1 MMTKNV
7 DVLIIGSGLSGLMAA
22 AKAAETDKKILL
34 VNKGMGAL
42 GLSSGCIDLWGYS
55 VDDPDQVCRYPMDE
69 VAKLNSINPEHPYNK
84 VTDVIEE
91 SLSFFRQICEQSNNP
106 YVSNQEENW
115 LLPTALGTVR
125 PTFLAPTSMAV
136 GALSGLDR
144 ILVVGF
150 KELKDFYPEVL
161 VTNLKR
167 CGELNQNCLL
177 KTALISM
184 EGDELNTNTLAHR
197 LEQPETMNTIISQL
211 KPLIEPGVT
220 VLFPP
225 VLGERRDSN
234 VAAELANKLG
244 CAVYEVANIPPAM
257 PGQRLQE
264 TLLHYVKARGV
275 EIINGCTVTGVDVLD
290 KRCLGVTATGSHR
303 DFKISAQT
311 YILAT
316 GSFFG
321 GGLEAKSDKVLEGIF
336 NLPVKT
342 VDGKWSN
349 REFLNIEGH
358 AFNRFGIDVNMVLQP
373 VDSSGQVL
381 VENLLIAG
389 AILAGSNYPI
399 EKCGNGVAVA
409 SGYKAGELAGRAG

>member
-22 AKAAETDKKILL
+22 AKAAEKDKKILL

-55 VDDPDQVCRYPMDE
+55 VDDPSQVCRHPLNE
-69 VAKLNSINPEHPYNK
+69 VAKLKGINPEHPYNK
-84 VTDVIEE
+84 VQDVIAE
-91 SLSFFRQICEQSNNP
+91 SLSFFRQICEQGNNP
-106 YVSNQEENW
+106 YVSNQGENW

-125 PTFLAPTSMAV
+125 PTYLAPTSMAV
-136 GALSGLDR
+136 DSLSKLDR

-167 CGELNQNCLL
+167 CGELNEDCQL

-184 EGDELNTNTLAHR
+184 EGDELNPNTLAHR
-197 LEQPETMNTIISQL
+197 LEQPETMKRVISQL

-234 VAAELANKLG
+234 LAAELAKNLG
-244 CAVYEVANIPPAM
+244 CPVYEVANIPPAM

-275 EIINGCTVTGVDVLD
+275 EIINGCTVTGADVFG
-290 KRCLGVTATGSHR
+290 KRCLGVTAAGSHR
-303 DFKISAQT
+303 DFKLSAQT
-311 YILAT
+311 YVLAT

-321 GGLEAKSDKVLEGIF
+321 GGLEAKSDRVQEGIF

-358 AFNRFGIDVNMVLQP
+358 AFNRFGIDVNMFLQP
-373 VDSSGQVL
+373 VDNFGQVL
-381 VENLLIAG
+381 IENLLIAG
-389 AILAGSNYPI
+389 SILAGANYPI

>member
-1 MMTKNV
+1 MITKNV

-22 AKAAETDKKILL
+22 SKAVENDKKILL

-55 VDDPDQVCRYPMDE
+55 VDEPDQVCRNPMDE
-69 VAKLNSINPEHPYNK
+69 VAKLKGINPEHPYNK
-84 VTDVIEE
+84 VNDVLAE
-91 SLSFFRQICEQSNNP
+91 SLSFFQQICEQSNNP
-106 YVSNQEENW
+106 YVRNPEGNW
-115 LLPTALGTVR
+115 VLPTALGTVR

-136 GALSGLDR
+136 NSLSKLER

-167 CGELNQNCLL
+167 SGELNANCLL
-177 KTALISM
+177 KTVLISM
-184 EGDELNTNTLAHR
+184 EGDELNPNTLAHR
-197 LEQPETMNTIISQL
+197 LEQPETIKRVISQL

-234 VAAELANKLG
+234 VAAELAKNLG
-244 CAVYEVANIPPAM
+244 CQVYEVANIPPAM

-275 EIINGCTVTGVDVLD
+275 EIMNGCTVTSADVSG

-303 DFKISAQT
+303 DFKILAQT
-311 YILAT
+311 YVLAT

-321 GGLEAKSDKVLEGIF
+321 GGLEAKSDRVLEGIF

-342 VDGKWSN
+342 VDGEWSN
-349 REFLNIEGH
+349 KEFLNIEGH
-358 AFNRFGIDVNMVLQP
+358 AFNRFGIDVNMFLQP
-373 VDSSGQVL
+373 VDSFGQVL
-381 VENLLIAG
+381 IENVLIAG

-409 SGYKAGELAGRAG
+409 SGYKAGELAGRVG